1 MQATPWYQFV
11 GSGGIDLSSFS
22 GKVNIGFR
30 YTGSGKTVTLD
41 GAFQIDDVQIYG
53 EK

>member
-1 MQATPWYQFV
+1 
-11 GSGGIDLSSFS
+11 LSSFT
-22 GKVNIGFR
+22 GKVTIGFR
-30 YTGSGKTVTLD
+30 YTGSGKTATLD